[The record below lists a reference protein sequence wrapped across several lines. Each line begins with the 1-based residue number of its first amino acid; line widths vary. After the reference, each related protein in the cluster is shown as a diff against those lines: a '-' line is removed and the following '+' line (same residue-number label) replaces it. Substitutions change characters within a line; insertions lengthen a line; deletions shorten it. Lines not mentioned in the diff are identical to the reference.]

1 MPGKSHGQRSLVGP
15 AHGVA
20 ESQTALSDFPF
31 LRTCTFS
38 TVGSASVTPETVTE
52 DATTVPTGVT
62 QSSHRHT
69 LPHPSP
75 PIQDPGSGPS
85 RDPCSLCPSPAFCGL
100 REAAPIVLDSVL
112 QSEPF
117 VFLLRSRDASPSG
130 RPCAACLPT
139 SRAGPAP
146 CPCHAL
152 GVAVARVSE
161 TLLPVVR
168 QWYLSLG
175 RWLSV
180 LQPPLIQ
187 AEPSQ
192 ERTLPE
198 AACISG
204 CTDHL
209 WTTQL
214 GPPAPRRPPP
224 LSEHHCRLGCFHTH
238 RSVA

>member
-1 MPGKSHGQRSLVGP
+1 MGHKESDKTEQLTLSGGFPGGSHSKESACMQGTWDHSLGEEEIPWRREWQPTPVLPGKSHGQRSLVGP

-75 PIQDPGSGPS
+75 PVQDPGSGPS

-168 QWYLSLG
+168 Q
-175 RWLSV
+175 
-180 LQPPLIQ
+180 
-187 AEPSQ
+187 
-192 ERTLPE
+192 
-198 AACISG
+198 
-204 CTDHL
+204 
-209 WTTQL
+209 
-214 GPPAPRRPPP
+214 
-224 LSEHHCRLGCFHTH
+224 
-238 RSVA
+238 